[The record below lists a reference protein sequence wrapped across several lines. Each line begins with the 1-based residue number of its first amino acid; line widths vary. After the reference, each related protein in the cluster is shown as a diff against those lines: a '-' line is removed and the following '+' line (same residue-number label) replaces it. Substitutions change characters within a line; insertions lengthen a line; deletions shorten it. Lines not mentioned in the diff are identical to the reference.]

1 MKTCRLSFVLV
12 LAAAV
17 LILFGNQ
24 AYAAGPR
31 EDIVRA
37 YFLIKVSNN
46 NYSGHRDAALKEL
59 EIVGHELGLDLRSR
73 GHNDQ
78 PQGQSDAQ
86 MNEAFQILR
95 VARDKLDAHDR
106 EHEAGHLENA
116 LHEVDLALH
125 VSNSRRR

>member
-1 MKTCRLSFVLV
+1 MKTCRVWCVLV
-12 LAAAV
+12 VAAAV
-17 LILFGNQ
+17 LISNQ

-31 EDIVRA
+31 EDIVQA
-37 YFLIKVSNN
+37 YFLIKASNN
-46 NYSGHRDAALKEL
+46 NYSGHRDKALKEL
-59 EIVGHELGLDLRSR
+59 ELVGRELGLDMRSGGQNR
-73 GHNDQ
+73 Q
-78 PQGQSDAQ
+78 PQGQSDSQMAQ
-86 MNEAFQILR
+86 AFQILR